1 MTRIVTA
8 VLLIALGAIGATMA
22 NWLSVPAEDASPGGL
37 ARSAGTTRDD
47 GSDSARRLRDLEAR
61 LARETSARQQAENQL
76 TEMQRKYAALHD
88 GRESLPVRVNGGGN
102 AAPAAAPPPAAPPPE
117 AVAAAPAEPPPPAQ
131 PPEVDYSKSEMERA
145 LIAGGLDPNAAADVK
160 RKSDQLQMA
169 QMYLRDQ
176 ATREEW
182 LDTPRFHEEM
192 AALEAQQVSI
202 RDELGEDGYD
212 RYLFSLGQSNRV
224 RVDDVMS
231 GSPAAD
237 AGLEVGDMILRYG
250 DTRVFRPDELVAQT
264 TAGEPGEMV
273 RLVVIRQGKLISV
286 DVPRGPLGLRIN
298 ATQSMPQ
305 SG

>member
-1 MTRIVTA
+1 VYQPAPSEVRTR
-8 VLLIALGAIGATMA
+8 LQYL
-22 NWLSVPAEDASPGGL
+22 
-37 ARSAGTTRDD
+37 
-47 GSDSARRLRDLEAR
+47 DS
-61 LARETSARQQAENQL
+61 
-76 TEMQRKYAALHD
+76 
-88 GRESLPVRVNGGGN
+88 GWW
-102 AAPAAAPPPAAPPPE
+102 
-117 AVAAAPAEPPPPAQ
+117 
-131 PPEVDYSKSEMERA
+131 ER
-145 LIAGGLDPNAAADVK
+145 NK